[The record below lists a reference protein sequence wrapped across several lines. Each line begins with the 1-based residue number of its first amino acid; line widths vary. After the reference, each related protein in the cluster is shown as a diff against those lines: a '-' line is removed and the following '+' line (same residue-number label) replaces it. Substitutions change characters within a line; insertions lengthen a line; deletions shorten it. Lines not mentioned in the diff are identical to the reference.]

1 MKRNNKGFSL
11 VEVIIVIAI
20 MAILVAIVAVNV
32 VRYLEKAHVSSD
44 LRLLDEISA
53 AVTYAL
59 MDPEVMKDPSSD
71 VPIALMEGA
80 TTYGVSLSQLA
91 DPDGNRVAKEVMLT
105 LGWDSLDSSEYMQ
118 HIKTQHTAAS
128 DIYIQHKGGAF
139 TPYAVWVTYTDSS
152 GKRDTSDGSTTWEG
166 IVKCVCAQ

>member
-1 MKRNNKGFSL
+1 MKKKNKGVSL
-11 VEVIIVIAI
+11 VEVIIVVAI
-20 MAILVAIVAVNV
+20 MAILIGMVAANV
-32 VRYLEKAHVSSD
+32 VRYIEKAHVSSD

-59 MDPEVMKDPSSD
+59 MDPAVIKDPTSD
-71 VPIALMEGA
+71 VPVALMDAA

-91 DPDGNRVAKEVMLT
+91 DPDGNKVAEEVMLT
-105 LGWDSLDSSEYMQ
+105 LGWNSLDPGDYMKY
-118 HIKTQHTAAS
+118 IKSQHTGAS

-152 GKRDTSDGSTTWEG
+152 GRRDCSDGSTTWEG
-166 IVKCVCAQ
+166 IEKCVCAQ